1 MRRCHLPVEGCVKI
15 QGFRIPNRLDAWET
29 KKWKHIFSQTKFP
42 LAVDVQLPL
51 SDHVLVLLCTS
62 RLLKKARTK
71 SEFCNGFV
79 QFINVP
85 QCLFIFDVV
94 FLGIWFLW
102 IKKQIV
108 PFSSF
113 FLLAAQTIGSYDKY
127 AFWVSILFLYF
138 FLKFLLEAFSSP
150 FIRTVILCNVLDSVI
165 CNTVLFQSVMLNV
178 YTCFLF
184 QWAGYRSIRCPQV
197 GRIFHRRSSLVLH

>member
-15 QGFRIPNRLDAWET
+15 QGFRISNRLDAWET

-71 SEFCNGFV
+71 SEFCNDFV

-127 AFWVSILFLYF
+127 AFWVSNCSSTSFSNFCWKLSPHLLFALLY
-138 FLKFLLEAFSSP
+138 
-150 FIRTVILCNVLDSVI
+150 
-165 CNTVLFQSVMLNV
+165 SVMCLILLSATLCYSNQS
-178 YTCFLF
+178 C
-184 QWAGYRSIRCPQV
+184 
-197 GRIFHRRSSLVLH
+197 